1 MPFWIPLFG
10 GIALGV
16 WGYKKVQEKK
26 ETLKEIW
33 NDPIGYIER
42 WEEGVNQRMVQKGL
56 KLLEEEEKKKEEGHE
71 P

>member
-26 ETLKEIW
+26 EILKELW
-33 NDPIGYIER
+33 NDPDKFFDR
-42 WEEGVNQRMVQKGL
+42 LEEEARQRSIQRGL
-56 KLLEEEEKKKEEGHE
+56 KLLEEEGRLKREKEG
-71 P
+71 